1 MDLRDA
7 IEQEGDTQKLQT
19 VVSSQEAK
27 KWALD
32 YNFQGYIECSAKEKK
47 NLDDV
52 FMTAYRSHFEYQQ
65 LLK

>member
-1 MDLRDA
+1 MDLRGA
-7 IEQEGDTQKLQT
+7 IEQEGDTT

-27 KWALD
+27 QYASK
-32 YNFQGYIECSAKEKK
+32 YNFQGYVECSAKEKK

-52 FMTAYRSHFEYQQ
+52 FMTAYRAHFEYMH